1 MLWQFQRGTNLCNML
16 SPGYNILNAVCHWT
30 APSGRGEGKQISW
43 HHSQTEGQGS
53 GNCPCSEE
61 EIQVR
66 VSSCSKWWRG
76 WTLTTNEEMEP
87 EVVTQ
92 SLSLSELQKE
102 FTHRRDESIFSWL
115 LEIGANDMN
124 LGGNEARQLGF
135 LFQDM
140 VIDQRTGKSQEHL
153 SLWRRLSLNVKERYL
168 CKEETNAQQ
177 GHGKPWS
184 EVSTAWEK

>member
-1 MLWQFQRGTNLCNML
+1 
-16 SPGYNILNAVCHWT
+16 
-30 APSGRGEGKQISW
+30 
-43 HHSQTEGQGS
+43 
-53 GNCPCSEE
+53 
-61 EIQVR
+61 
-66 VSSCSKWWRG
+66 
-76 WTLTTNEEMEP
+76 MEP

-102 FTHRRDESIFSWL
+102 FTHWRDESIFRWL
-115 LEIGANDMN
+115 LEIVANDMN

-177 GHGKPWS
+177 GHGTP
-184 EVSTAWEK
+184 